1 MLPDFKN
8 AQLLERALT
17 HTSFANEQ
25 AQDRVADPSH
35 IHTTNEHNEKLE
47 FLGDAVLDFLS
58 AAWLYEHYPELNEG
72 RLTSLRAAIVR
83 SSTLAKF
90 AEEVGLP
97 DHVRLGKGE
106 LETGGKN
113 RANILGDAFEALLG
127 ALYLDQGLD
136 AVRGFIIPIFERWAP
151 AILAENLDRD
161 PKSLLQEWS
170 QEALGVTPRYK
181 LIGTDGPAHQRTFHV
196 EVWLGDRLGAP
207 GSGASKQSAEQVAAR
222 EALAK
227 GKETEDGRPET
238 EQQLP
243 SSVSGLPT

>member
-8 AQLLERALT
+8 LQLLERALT

-25 AQDRVADPSH
+25 AQDKQQAEAGHV
-35 IHTTNEHNEKLE
+35 HTPAEHNERLE

-58 AAWLYEHYPELNEG
+58 AAWLFEHYPELDEG

-83 SSTLAKF
+83 SSTLAQF

-97 DHVRLGKGE
+97 DHLRLGKGE
-106 LETGGKN
+106 VETGGKK
-113 RANILGDAFEALLG
+113 RSNILGDAFEALLG

-136 AVRGFIIPIFERWAP
+136 AVRGFITPIFGRWAP

-170 QEALGVTPRYK
+170 QEELGVTPRYK

-196 EVWLGDRLGAP
+196 EVWLGDALGAP
-207 GSGASKQSAEQVAAR
+207 GRGASKQSAEQMAAR
-222 EALAK
+222 EALQVWQEAQK
-227 GKETEDGRPET
+227 MEDERRKT
-238 EQQLP
+238 
-243 SSVSGLPT
+243 V